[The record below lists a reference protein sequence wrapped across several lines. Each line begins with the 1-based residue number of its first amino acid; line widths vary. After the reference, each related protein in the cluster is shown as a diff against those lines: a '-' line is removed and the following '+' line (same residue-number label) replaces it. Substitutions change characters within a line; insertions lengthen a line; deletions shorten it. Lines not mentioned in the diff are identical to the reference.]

1 MFKLLAIGWKDLKV
15 AFRDRV
21 GWIMLAGPFALTL
34 AMGFVTGAFSVSAGE
49 PAIQANKVVV
59 VNEDEGELGEAMVT
73 WLCEESLHSVIKI
86 TVMSS
91 ATRARELVDEGKFV
105 TALILPMDFSQAMLS
120 AEELSQGSP
129 VELYVYPGQPIRVG
143 IVRSLIE
150 RFLARVDAGV
160 VSSKVAVGGLIGAG
174 LIQPQEAYDV
184 GREIGET
191 LVTTGSNAMAG
202 ITVQS
207 QRVEEE
213 DVAIQ
218 PLALLAPSMAMLF
231 LMYTVSGIGGR
242 SILAER
248 EEGTLPRMLATPTD
262 GAWILGGKVLGV
274 VLVGV
279 AQLAIVIGAT
289 SLAFQINWGDALG
302 VALLIVAAVF
312 GAAGWGILL
321 AAIARTAEQ
330 VSTMGTA
337 MMLFFGLLGGSFF
350 GGGSFGGVLGT
361 IGKITPNAWAQ
372 EGFAILAGAGTLAD
386 VRGTIVGLVV
396 MGSILFGVAVVVFR
410 RRGLMRC

>member
-1 MFKLLAIGWKDLKV
+1 MIKLLMIGLKDLKV
-15 AFRDRV
+15 AFRDKV
-21 GWIMLAGPFALTL
+21 GWIMLAGPFVLTL

-49 PAIQANKVVV
+49 PAVQANKVVV
-59 VNEDEGELGEAMVT
+59 VNEDEGELGKAMVT
-73 WLCEESLHSVIKI
+73 WLHDESMHSVINI
-86 TVMSS
+86 SVLSS
-91 ATRARELVDEGKFV
+91 AARARDLVDQGKYV
-105 TALILPMDFSQAMLS
+105 TALILPVDFSQAVLGT
-120 AEELSQGSP
+120 EGLEQESP
-129 VELYVYPGQPIRVG
+129 IEMYVFPGQPIRVS
-143 IVRSLIE
+143 IVRSMIE
-150 RFLARVDAGV
+150 RFVSRVDAGV
-160 VSSKVAVGGLIGAG
+160 VSSKVAVTGLIGAG

-184 GREIGET
+184 GREIGEA
-191 LVTTGSNAMAG
+191 LVTLEPEAS

-207 QRVEEE
+207 QHVEEE
-213 DVAIQ
+213 DVHIQ

-279 AQLAIVIGAT
+279 AQLAIVIGVT
-289 SLAFQINWGDALG
+289 SLLFQLHWGDALG

-321 AAIARTAEQ
+321 AAFARTAEQ

-350 GGGSFGGVLGT
+350 GGGSFGGILGT

-386 VRGTIVGLVV
+386 IRGTIVGLAI
-396 MGSILFGVAVVVFR
+396 MGSLLFGVAVLVFR
-410 RRGLMRC
+410 RRGLVRC

>member
-1 MFKLLAIGWKDLKV
+1 MLKLLAIGLKDLKV
-15 AFRDRV
+15 AFRDRA
-21 GWIMLAGPFALTL
+21 GWIMLAGPFVLTL

-49 PAIQANKVVV
+49 PAVQANKVVV
-59 VNEDEGELGEAMVT
+59 VNEDEGELGKAMVT
-73 WLCEESLHSVIKI
+73 WLHDESLHSVINI
-86 TVMSS
+86 TVISD
-91 ATRARELVDEGKFV
+91 AARARDLVDEGRYV
-105 TALILPMDFSQAMLS
+105 AALILPVDFSQSMLN
-120 AEELSQGSP
+120 AEEPVQSSP
-129 VELYVYPGQPIRVG
+129 IEMYIYPGQPIRIS

-160 VSSKVAVGGLIGAG
+160 VSSKVAVTGLIGAG

-184 GREIGET
+184 GRDIGET
-191 LVTTGSNAMAG
+191 LVTTGSDAMAG

-213 DVAIQ
+213 DVHIQ
-218 PLALLAPSMAMLF
+218 PLAILAPSMAMLF

-262 GAWILGGKVLGV
+262 GAWILGGKVLGI

-279 AQLAIVIGAT
+279 AQLAIVIGVT
-289 SLAFQINWGDALG
+289 SLLFQLHWGDTLG
-302 VALLIVAAVF
+302 VAILIVAAVF
-312 GAAGWGILL
+312 AAAGWGILL
-321 AAIARTAEQ
+321 AAFARTAEQ

-361 IGKITPNAWAQ
+361 LGKITPNAWAQ
-372 EGFAILAGAGTLAD
+372 EGFTILAGAGTLAD
-386 VRGTIVGLVV
+386 VRGMIVGLVV
-396 MGSILFGVAVVVFR
+396 MGSLLFSVAVIVFR
-410 RRGLMRC
+410 RRGLMRG

>member
-1 MFKLLAIGWKDLKV
+1 MIKLLVIGLKDLKV

-21 GWIMLAGPFALTL
+21 GWIILAGPFVLTL

-59 VNEDEGELGEAMVT
+59 VNEDEGELGKAMVT
-73 WLCEESLHSVIKI
+73 WLHDESMHSLVNI
-86 TVMSS
+86 TVLSD
-91 ATRARELVDEGKFV
+91 AARARDLVDQGKYV
-105 TALILPMDFSQAMLS
+105 TALILPVDFSQVILNVDGP
-120 AEELSQGSP
+120 EQGSP
-129 VELYVYPGQPIRVG
+129 IEMYVFPGQPIRVS
-143 IVRSLIE
+143 IVRSMIE
-150 RFLARVDAGV
+150 RFISRVDAGV
-160 VSSKVAVGGLIGAG
+160 VSGKVAVTGLIGAG
-174 LIQPQEAYDV
+174 LIQPKDAYDV
-184 GREIGET
+184 GREIGEA
-191 LVTTGSNAMAG
+191 LVTLESGTS

-213 DVAIQ
+213 DVHIQ
-218 PLALLAPSMAMLF
+218 PLAILAPSMAMLF

-274 VLVGV
+274 LLVGV
-279 AQLAIVIGAT
+279 AQLAIVIGVT
-289 SLAFQINWGDALG
+289 SLLFQLHWGDTLA
-302 VALLIVAAVF
+302 VAVLIVAAVF

-321 AAIARTAEQ
+321 AAFARTTEQ
-330 VSTMGTA
+330 VSTIGMA

-372 EGFAILAGAGTLAD
+372 EGFTILAGTGALAD
-386 VRGTIVGLVV
+386 IRGTIVGLAI
-396 MGSILFGVAVVVFR
+396 MGSLLFGVAVLVFR
-410 RRGLMRC
+410 RRGLVRC

>member
-1 MFKLLAIGWKDLKV
+1 MFKLLAIGLKDLKV

-21 GWIMLAGPFALTL
+21 GWIMLAGPFVLTL
-34 AMGFVTGAFSVSAGE
+34 AMAFVTGAFSVSAGE
-49 PAIQANKVVV
+49 HAIQATSVVV
-59 VNEDEGELGEAMVT
+59 VNEDEGELGRAMLS
-73 WLCEESLHSVIKI
+73 WLRDESMGSVIKV
-86 TVMSS
+86 TTLFS
-91 ATRARELVDEGKFV
+91 APQARADVDEGKYV
-105 TALILPMDFSQAMLS
+105 AALILPTDFSQSMLETKEL
-120 AEELSQGSP
+120 AESSL
-129 VELYVYPGQPIRVG
+129 VELYVYPGQPIRVS

-174 LIQPQEAYDV
+174 LIQPQEANDV
-184 GREIGET
+184 GREIGEA
-191 LVTTGSNAMAG
+191 LVTAGSNAMAG
-202 ITVQS
+202 ITVQN
-207 QRVEEE
+207 QRVEVE

-218 PLALLAPSMAMLF
+218 PLAILAPSMAMLF

-248 EEGTLPRMLATPTD
+248 EEGTLPRMLATPTE

-279 AQLAIVIGAT
+279 AQLAIVIGVT
-289 SLAFQINWGDALG
+289 SLLFQLHWGDTLG
-302 VALLIVAAVF
+302 VALMIVAAVF

-321 AAIARTAEQ
+321 AAFARTAEQ

-350 GGGSFGGVLGT
+350 GGDSFDGILGT

-372 EGFAILAGAGTLAD
+372 EGFTILAGAGTLAD
-386 VRGTIVGLVV
+386 VRGSIVGLVV

-410 RRGLMRC
+410 RRGLLRS

>member
-1 MFKLLAIGWKDLKV
+1 MIKLLVIGLKDLKV
-15 AFRDRV
+15 AFRDKV
-21 GWIMLAGPFALTL
+21 AWIILAGPFVLTL

-59 VNEDEGELGEAMVT
+59 VNEDEGELGKAMVT
-73 WLCEESLHSVIKI
+73 WLHDESMRSVVNIS
-86 TVMSS
+86 VLSS
-91 ATRARELVDEGKFV
+91 AERARDLVDQGKYV
-105 TALILPMDFSQAMLS
+105 AAMILPADFSQAMLS
-120 AEELSQGSP
+120 
-129 VELYVYPGQPIRVG
+129 VENLEQDIPIEMYVFPGQPIRVS
-143 IVRSLIE
+143 IVRSMIE

-160 VSSKVAVGGLIGAG
+160 VSSQVAVTGLIGAE
-174 LIQPQEAYDV
+174 LIQPQEAYTV
-184 GREIGET
+184 GYEIGEA
-191 LVTTGSNAMAG
+191 LVTLEADAMSG

-213 DVAIQ
+213 DVHIQ
-218 PLALLAPSMAMLF
+218 PLAILAPSMAMLF

-274 VLVGV
+274 MLVGV
-279 AQLAIVIGAT
+279 AQLAIVIGVT
-289 SLAFQINWGDALG
+289 SLLFQLHWGDTLG
-302 VALLIVAAVF
+302 VALMIVAAVF

-321 AAIARTAEQ
+321 AAFARTAEQ

-350 GGGSFGGVLGT
+350 GGESFDGILGT

-372 EGFAILAGAGTLAD
+372 EGFTILAGAGTLAD
-386 VRGTIVGLVV
+386 VRGSIVGLVV

-410 RRGLMRC
+410 RRGLLRS

>member
-1 MFKLLAIGWKDLKV
+1 MVKLLVIGLKDLKV

-21 GWIMLAGPFALTL
+21 GWIMLVGPFALTL
-34 AMGFVTGAFSVSAGE
+34 AMGFVTGAFSVSTGE
-49 PAIQANKVVV
+49 PAIEATKVVV

-73 WLCEESLHSVIKI
+73 WLRDESLHAVLNI
-86 TVMSS
+86 TVESS
-91 ATRARELVDEGKFV
+91 AARARDHVDEGDFV
-105 TALILPMDFSQAMLS
+105 AALILPFDFSEAILG
-120 AEELSQGSP
+120 AEGLEQESP
-129 VELYVYPGQPIRVG
+129 IEMYVYPGQPIRVS
-143 IVRSLIE
+143 IVRSMIE
-150 RFLARVDAGV
+150 RFVARVDAGV
-160 VSSKVAVGGLIGAG
+160 VSSKVAVSGLIGAG
-174 LIQPQEAYDV
+174 LIQPQEANKV
-184 GREIGET
+184 GREIGEAQ
-191 LVTTGSNAMAG
+191 VTMESGAAAG

-213 DVAIQ
+213 EVDIQ

-248 EEGTLPRMLATPTD
+248 EDGTLPRMLSTPTD
-262 GAWILGGKVLGV
+262 GAWILGGKVIGV

-289 SLAFQINWGDALG
+289 SLLFKLEWGDTIG
-302 VALLIVAAVF
+302 VVVLIVAAVF

-321 AAIARTAEQ
+321 AAFARTTEQ
-330 VSTMGTA
+330 VSTMGSA
-337 MMLFFGLLGGSFF
+337 LMLFFGLLGGSFF

-386 VRGTIVGLVV
+386 LQGTILGLVV
-396 MGSILFGVAVVVFR
+396 MGSLLFSVAVLVFR